1 VKHRHII
8 FHAWVG
14 LVRIPKKHCRIHY
27 AKLGFLHLVRIPE
40 KHDGTQYTELA
51 FLRPVG
57 STGQVVHCVA
67 SGAQNVDA
75 LFFMLGSD
83 EYGFHKKRDGTS

>member
-1 VKHRHII
+1 M
-8 FHAWVG
+8 
-14 LVRIPKKHCRIHY
+14 
-27 AKLGFLHLVRIPE
+27 LGWDWYGFQKSIAGYITPNMGFGIWYGFQK